1 MIDPSTSF
9 FDPKVSR
16 RKTVFVIHAF
26 ETALFNFV
34 CDNTISLEELP
45 TGVVAA
51 IKERAARRG
60 ADLSSAGVPELLENA
75 YLDEVFE
82 SAQKACGS
90 TDASMLLKALRSKC
104 HEIELFDIRNACAH
118 PTREFPVFY
127 WYRMASIASDPLIS
141 LLRMG
146 GVQEALV
153 SAEDDRIS
161 DPPHEWLDRFRFVLP
176 NNLPHSDH
184 EVTGLVGRDKDAAQL
199 IEKLRSPGITRIAVT
214 GYGGIGKT
222 ALVLQVMNRVCAD
235 RTQLPEVDG
244 VIYVSLKEENLT
256 ATGIVE
262 LGEKRAAIKD
272 EVASALIEAGITE
285 NAGDFD
291 ESILKRRLIVCIDN
305 AETLL
310 KEEDEGL
317 TGFLDSVPATW
328 KIVLTSRLVVD
339 GARTIPVA
347 PLGQT
352 HAEFLARKYASS
364 KGLSASPDLPRLVAK
379 SSRGNPLCIRLIID
393 RIGLGNAVEDA
404 VSSSNDDLVNFSFN
418 HLLEAL
424 PNASLKVLEAL
435 YLTKASGR
443 RDLADILQIADD
455 ELVFA
460 IRMLQR
466 TSLVLTSVDGEG
478 NELLSIN
485 EAISELFVSHP
496 KLAESREEI
505 ESRLRARE
513 QRVQA
518 QMDHQDRFGI
528 DPWHWNYIP
537 TDLPAALKDL
547 LIEANRLLGQKD
559 WGNTRGRLGRLAGK
573 FSSVENAF
581 LSYAY
586 FWKSRARVLER
597 LGDPGAEHAFR
608 RSIELS
614 TFSAPSVVLYATYL
628 SRHGRCRDAHEQ
640 LHPLIESGVHLDPKL
655 DIKTRRNIIY
665 NYTRSLRD
673 LDRFD
678 QVIEFA
684 ESMGAESDLLG
695 GFAPMYISALRQCR
709 SPLVQD
715 PYKKCFDVVRMCVAA
730 GYLSTGL
737 VEETAKV
744 LETAQREKESGV
756 LNSEWE
762 EVVGFAVEMQPMLS
776 RVRND
781 KFEPERFVEVCARIL
796 GDEAAPLNHEEA
808 SLIAR
813 GYLDVYVHRIPS
825 KVGAAWPSFIFCRSR
840 DSETFFC
847 HKSSLEGD
855 DASLWQD
862 LAVYDRIFVLP
873 EVEAAQ
879 GKFRRSL
886 STVVLAV

>member
-9 FDPKVSR
+9 FDPKISR

-26 ETALFNFV
+26 ESALFNFV
-34 CDNTISLEELP
+34 CDNTISLDELP
-45 TGVVAA
+45 SGVVAA

-75 YLDEVFE
+75 YLDEIFE

-90 TDASMLLKALRSKC
+90 TDASILLKALRSKC
-104 HEIELFDIRNACAH
+104 HEVELFDIRNACAH

-127 WYRMASIASDPLIS
+127 WYRMASIACDPLIS
-141 LLRMG
+141 LLRLG

-161 DPPHEWLDRFRFVLP
+161 DPPHEWLDRFRFALP
-176 NNLPHSDH
+176 NNLPQSDH
-184 EVTGLVGRDKDAAQL
+184 EITGLVGREKDAAQL
-199 IEKLRSPGITRIAVT
+199 IEKLRSPGITRIAIT

-222 ALVLQVMNRVCAD
+222 ALVLQVMSRICAD
-235 RTQLPEVDG
+235 RTQLPEIDG
-244 VIYVSLKEENLT
+244 VIYVTLKEEHLT
-256 ATGIVE
+256 AAGIVE
-262 LGEKRAAIKD
+262 VGKVRAAIKD
-272 EVASALIEAGITE
+272 EVASALVEAGITE
-285 NAGDFD
+285 TAGDFD
-291 ESILKRRLIVCIDN
+291 ESVLKRRLILCIDN

-328 KIVLTSRLVVD
+328 KIILTSRLVVD

-347 PLGQT
+347 PLGQS

-364 KGLSASPDLPRLVAK
+364 KGLSASPDLPRIVAK

-424 PNASLKVLEAL
+424 PSASLKVLEAL

-443 RDLADILQIADD
+443 RDLADILQIPDD
-455 ELVFA
+455 ELVLA

-466 TSLVLTSVDGEG
+466 TSLVLTSVDSEG
-478 NELLSIN
+478 NELLSVN
-485 EAISELFVSHP
+485 EAISELFVLHP
-496 KLAESREEI
+496 KLAENRQEI

-547 LIEANRLLGQKD
+547 LIEANRLLGQND

-573 FSSVENAF
+573 LASAESAFSTF
-581 LSYAY
+581 AY
-586 FWKSRARVLER
+586 YWKSRARVLER
-597 LGDPGAEHAFR
+597 LGDPSAEHAFR

-614 TFSAPSVVLYATYL
+614 TFSAPSVILYATYL
-628 SRHGRCRDAHEQ
+628 SRHGRCRDAYDQ
-640 LHPLIESGVHLDPKL
+640 LHPVIESGLHLDTQL
-655 DIKTRRNIIY
+655 DIKTRRGIVY

-684 ESMGAESDLLG
+684 QSLGLDSDLLG
-695 GFAPMYISALRQCR
+695 GFAPMLISALRQCR
-709 SPLVQD
+709 SASVQNS
-715 PYKKCFDVVRMCVAA
+715 YSKCFDVVKRCVTA
-730 GYLSTGL
+730 GYFSSGL

-744 LETAQREKESGV
+744 LETALRDKESGV
-756 LNSEWE
+756 LSSEWD
-762 EVVGFAVEMQPMLS
+762 EVVRFAAEMRPLLS

-781 KFEPERFVEVCARIL
+781 KFEPERFVEICTRIL
-796 GDEAAPLNHEEA
+796 GDEAAPLSNEEA
-808 SLIAR
+808 TLIAR

-825 KVGAAWPSFIFCRSR
+825 KVGSSWPSFIFCRSR
-840 DSETFFC
+840 DFETFFC

-855 DASLWQD
+855 DVSLWQD
-862 LAVYDRIFVLP
+862 LSVYDRIFVLP
-873 EVEAAQ
+873 EEVAAE
-879 GKFRRSL
+879 GKFRKSL